1 MEQSLLI
8 EKIFGQKQLEQEI
21 ALAVFAYQYQQ
32 NPVYQQWCNA
42 LQRTPTQVQYIEDIP
57 FLPISFFKT
66 HAVTCGDFIPE
77 LLFESS
83 GTTKTVNSRHLVRY
97 AKLYQESFIKGFENR
112 YGSTTDY
119 CILGLLPNYL
129 EKGNSS
135 LVKMV
140 NDLIGRSS
148 HPQSGF
154 YLYDYEKLATL
165 IWEMEQKGQ
174 QTLLLGVTFALMDF
188 ADYFADFKKNKGV
201 DVALHH
207 TIIMDTGGMKGRKKE
222 QTREEVH
229 QHLQTRLGT
238 TAIHSEYGMTELL
251 SQAYSSQQGQYQCP
265 PWMGVR
271 IREESDPLTIRS
283 QGKGLINIIDLANLF
298 SCSFI
303 ATDDVGWLHP
313 DFFEI
318 WGRFDHSDLRGCS
331 LLVVDQER

>member
-1 MEQSLLI
+1 MEQGLLI
-8 EKIFGQKQLEQEI
+8 EKIFGQKQLGQPI
-21 ALAVFAYQYQQ
+21 ALEVFAFQYQK
-32 NPVYQQWCNA
+32 NPVYRRWCDA
-42 LQRTPTQVQYIEDIP
+42 LHRTPDKIQQISEIP

-66 HAVTCGDFIPE
+66 HSVTCGEFVPE

-83 GTTKTVNSRHLVRY
+83 GTTTNKNSVHKIKY
-97 AKLYQESFIKGFENR
+97 ASLYQESFIRGFESR
-112 YGSTTDY
+112 YGATTDY

-140 NDLIGRSS
+140 HDLTHRSA

-154 YLYDYEKLATL
+154 YLYDHEKLAKL
-165 IWEMEQKGQ
+165 LLELEQKGQ
-174 QTLLLGVTFALMDF
+174 KTLLLGVTFALMDF
-188 ADYFADFKKNKGV
+188 ADYFADYKKSHGFSGTLK
-201 DVALHH
+201 HI
-207 TIIMDTGGMKGRKKE
+207 TFMDTGGMKGRKKE

-229 QHLQTRLGT
+229 QYLKTRLET
-238 TAIHSEYGMTELL
+238 PAIHSEYGMTELL
-251 SQAYSSQQGQYQCP
+251 SQAYSKGQGAYQCP
-265 PWMGVR
+265 PWMQVYV
-271 IREESDPLTIRS
+271 REESDPLSIRA
-283 QGKGLINIIDLANLF
+283 QGKGLINVVDLANLF

-331 LLVVDQER
+331 LLVVDQ